1 MSAFKDPND
10 KDPDDMKKLAVTIFM
25 LMLLLL
31 FVISDIMKIKEYQ
44 TELTQKGNTYDYRN

>member
-25 LMLLLL
+25 FMLLLL